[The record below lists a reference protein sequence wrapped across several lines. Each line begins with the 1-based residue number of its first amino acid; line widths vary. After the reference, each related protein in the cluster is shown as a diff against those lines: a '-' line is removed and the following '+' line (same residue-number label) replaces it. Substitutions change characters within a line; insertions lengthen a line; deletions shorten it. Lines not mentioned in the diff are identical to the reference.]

1 MAEVVEAQRLSPALH
16 KTGVGVSRTLN
27 ELLVPLF
34 LLFAVLG
41 VNTVLHRLLIKP
53 LKICGWL
60 RFHGNALQNVV
71 AGIRPHMGGIRE
83 QQFAVNETVL
93 NALPNHFVE
102 QFLEQ
107 RSAIE
112 FAAAQLGEGRVVGYR
127 LVEVDAEKPAVCDVD
142 AHFLLQAPFRVYAV
156 QVTEQQHLDNDHR
169 VDGRPASA

>member
-1 MAEVVEAQRLSPALH
+1 MKPAS
-16 KTGVGVSRTLN
+16 GSAG
-27 ELLVPLF
+27 LLTSSLYAFF
-34 LLFAVLG
+34 LLFAVFG

-60 RFHGNALQNVV
+60 RFHSNALHNVV

-112 FAAAQLGEGRVVGYR
+112 LRRRSWEKVSGQVPARRGRCRETSGMR
-127 LVEVDAEKPAVCDVD
+127 C
-142 AHFLLQAPFRVYAV
+142 
-156 QVTEQQHLDNDHR
+156 
-169 VDGRPASA
+169 

>member
-1 MAEVVEAQRLSPALH
+1 MAEIVKTQGFPRALH
-16 KTGVGVSRTLN
+16 ETGVGVSRTLN

-34 LLFAVLG
+34 LLFAVFG
-41 VNTVLHRLLIKP
+41 VNTVLYRLLIKP

-71 AGIRPHMGGIRE
+71 AGIRPHMCGIRE
-83 QQFAVNETVL
+83 QQFAVYETVL
-93 NALPNHFVE
+93 NAFPNHFVE

-112 FAAAQLGEGRVVGYR
+112 FAAAQFGEGRVVGYR

-142 AHFLLQAPFRVYAV
+142 AHFLLQAPFGVYAV
-156 QVTEQQHLDNDHR
+156 QVTEQQHLDNDNG
-169 VDGRPASA
+169 VDGRPASV